1 VQLTGLTMYAM
12 GGSDVVHHELVVF
25 IDAVTGEFLLAT
37 TIR

>member
-1 VQLTGLTMYAM
+1 M

-25 IDAVTGEFLLAT
+25 IDALTGDFVLAS